1 MDKDVRIP
9 QQKRSI
15 EKKQRII
22 KVAHQLFDKNGY
34 YATNTA
40 MIAKQAGLS
49 VCSIYSYF
57 QDKKDIM
64 LACLQE
70 NSEEINGLI
79 CDQISK
85 LALDNDIFSI
95 AQGVYRVFI
104 ESHNFSKQYH
114 DDVMSLKYADENIR
128 SYFINERKYFA
139 QTTVDQLKKCGIVFK
154 HEKEQTFLIYSLLE
168 SLEDEIIYN
177 ADTDIDKEIV
187 VNECARIIADMLQKV
202 EE

>member
-22 KVAHQLFDKNGY
+22 RAAYQLFDENGY
-34 YATNTA
+34 YATNTT

-64 LACLQE
+64 LACLQG
-70 NSEEINGLI
+70 NSEEINRRI
-79 CDQISK
+79 CEQISK
-85 LALDNDIFSI
+85 LAVDSDVFSI
-95 AQGVYRVFI
+95 AQGVYRVFV

-114 DDVMSLKYADENIR
+114 DDVMSLKYTDENFR
-128 SYFINERKYFA
+128 SYFVNERRYFA
-139 QTTVDQLKKCGIVFK
+139 QTTVEQLKKCGVMFK

-177 ADTDIDKEIV
+177 TDTDVDKEIV
-187 VNECARIIADMLQKV
+187 VNECARIIADMLQKA
-202 EE
+202 E

>member
-15 EKKQRII
+15 EKKQRIV
-22 KVAHQLFDKNGY
+22 KVAYQLFNENGY
-34 YATNTA
+34 YATNTS

-70 NSEEINGLI
+70 NSDEINRQI
-79 CDQISK
+79 CEQISK
-85 LALDNDIFSI
+85 LAVNNDVFSI
-95 AQGVYRVFI
+95 AQSVYRVFV
-104 ESHNFSKQYH
+104 ESHEFSRQYH
-114 DDVMSLKYADENIR
+114 NDVMSLKYTDENIR
-128 SYFINERKYFA
+128 NFFVNERHFFA
-139 QTTVDQLKKCGIVFK
+139 RTTIEQLKKCGVMFK

-177 ADTDIDKEIV
+177 ADTDINKEIV
-187 VNECARIIADMLQKV
+187 VDECARIISDMLQKT
-202 EE
+202 E

>member
-9 QQKRSI
+9 RQKRSI

-64 LACLQE
+64 LACLQD
-70 NSEEINGLI
+70 NSEEIDRRI
-79 CDQISK
+79 CEQISK
-85 LALDNDIFSI
+85 LAVDSDIFSI

-104 ESHNFSKQYH
+104 ESHKFSKQYH
-114 DDVMSLKYADENIR
+114 DDVMSLKYTDENIR
-128 SYFINERKYFA
+128 SYFVNERRYFA
-139 QTTVDQLKKCGIVFK
+139 QTAVEQLKKCGVVFQ

-177 ADTDIDKEIV
+177 SDTDVDKEIV
-187 VNECARIIADMLQKV
+187 VDECARIIADMLQKI
-202 EE
+202 E

>member
-1 MDKDVRIP
+1 MNKDVRIP

-15 EKKQRII
+15 EKKEKIVR
-22 KVAHQLFDKNGY
+22 VAYQLFNENGY
-34 YATNTA
+34 YATNTS

-70 NSEEINGLI
+70 NSAEINRRI
-79 CDQISK
+79 CEQISN
-85 LALDNDIFSI
+85 LTVNSDVFSI
-95 AQGVYRVFI
+95 AQGVYRIFV
-104 ESHNFSKQYH
+104 ESHDFSKQYH
-114 DDVMSLKYADENIR
+114 NDVMSLKYADENVR
-128 SYFINERKYFA
+128 NFFINERQSFA
-139 QTTVDQLKKCGIVFK
+139 RTTIEQLKKCGIMFK

-177 ADTDIDKEIV
+177 ADTDINKEIV
-187 VNECARIIADMLQKV
+187 VDECARIISDMLQKI
-202 EE
+202 E

>member
-9 QQKRSI
+9 RQKRSI

-34 YATNTA
+34 YATNTT

-64 LACLQE
+64 LACLQD
-70 NSEEINGLI
+70 NSEEINRRI
-79 CDQISK
+79 CEQISK
-85 LALDNDIFSI
+85 LAVDRDIFSI

-104 ESHNFSKQYH
+104 ESHKFSKRYH
-114 DDVMSLKYADENIR
+114 DDVMSLKYTDENIR
-128 SYFINERKYFA
+128 SYFVNERRYFA
-139 QTTVDQLKKCGIVFK
+139 QTTVGQLKKCGVVFK
-154 HEKEQTFLIYSLLE
+154 HEKEQTFLIYSLFE

-177 ADTDIDKEIV
+177 ADTDVDKEIV
-187 VNECARIIADMLQKV
+187 VDECARIIADMLQRI
-202 EE
+202 E

>member
-9 QQKRSI
+9 RQKRSI

-64 LACLQE
+64 LACLQD
-70 NSEEINGLI
+70 NSEEIDRRI
-79 CDQISK
+79 CEQISK
-85 LALDNDIFSI
+85 LAVDSDIFSI

-104 ESHNFSKQYH
+104 ESHKFSKQYH
-114 DDVMSLKYADENIR
+114 DDVMSLKYTDENIR
-128 SYFINERKYFA
+128 SYFVNERRYFA
-139 QTTVDQLKKCGIVFK
+139 QTAVEQLKKCGVVFQ

-177 ADTDIDKEIV
+177 SDTDVDKEIV
-187 VNECARIIADMLQKV
+187 VDECARIIADMLQKN
-202 EE
+202 E

>member
-9 QQKRSI
+9 RQKRSI

-64 LACLQE
+64 LACLQD
-70 NSEEINGLI
+70 NSEEIDRRI
-79 CDQISK
+79 CEQISK
-85 LALDNDIFSI
+85 LAVDSDIFSI

-104 ESHNFSKQYH
+104 ESHKFSKQYH
-114 DDVMSLKYADENIR
+114 DDVMSLKYTDENIR
-128 SYFINERKYFA
+128 SYFVNERRYFA
-139 QTTVDQLKKCGIVFK
+139 QTAVEQLKKCGIVFQ

-177 ADTDIDKEIV
+177 SDTDVDKEIV
-187 VNECARIIADMLQKV
+187 VDECAHIIADMLQKI
-202 EE
+202 E

>member
-22 KVAHQLFDKNGY
+22 KVAYQLFNEKGY
-34 YATNTA
+34 YATNTSI
-40 MIAKQAGLS
+40 IAKQAGLS

-70 NSEEINGLI
+70 NSDEINRKI
-79 CDQISK
+79 CEQISK
-85 LALDNDIFSI
+85 LAENNDIFSI
-95 AQGVYRVFI
+95 AQGVYRVFVD
-104 ESHNFSKQYH
+104 SHEFSRQYH
-114 DDVMSLKYADENIR
+114 NDVMSLKYTDESIR
-128 SYFINERKYFA
+128 RFFVNERQFFA
-139 QTTVDQLKKCGIVFK
+139 RTTVEELKKCGIMFK

-177 ADTDIDKEIV
+177 TDTDINKEIV
-187 VNECARIIADMLQKV
+187 VDECAHIISHMLKKN
-202 EE
+202 